1 MPKAT
6 PHRIDVHHHI
16 IPPKYVSELGAERVF
31 HQSGRIPPAAQW
43 TVQRSLEV
51 MDRNGIATAFTS
63 VSAPGTWLG
72 NVDQG
77 RRLSRECN
85 EYAAQLAHDFP
96 GRFGIL
102 ASLPLPD
109 VDGSLK
115 EIEYA
120 LDVLKA
126 DGFVLMTS
134 YDDKWPGEKRFAPVF
149 DELNRRKAVV
159 LFHPTVC
166 PCCTGLITNVPD
178 ATVEFM
184 FDTVRAVTSM
194 LYSGTFSRCSDARFI
209 VPHTGSAVPLLH
221 ARIAGLW
228 NWNKELAAL
237 VPKGPIHELRKLYY
251 DTALSA
257 RPECLDPLLHLVTP
271 ENIVFG
277 TDYPWGGMTV
287 SDTVKGLAGYG
298 FSAEALRNVER
309 DNALRLFPRWCPKAN
324 RP

>member
-1 MPKAT
+1 V
-6 PHRIDVHHHI
+6 HRIDVHHHI
-16 IPPKYVSELGAERVF
+16 LPPGYVSAVTPERVF
-31 HQSGRIPPAAQW
+31 HQSGRTPPAAQW
-43 TVQRSLEV
+43 TVQRSLDA
-51 MDRNGIATAFTS
+51 MDGSSIATALTS
-63 VSAPGTWLG
+63 VSAPGTWFG
-72 NVDQG
+72 DVEEG

-85 EYAAQLAHDFP
+85 EYAAQLARDHP

-109 VDGSLK
+109 VEGSLK

-134 YDDKWPGEKRFAPVF
+134 YDDKWPGEKQFAPVF

-159 LFHPTVC
+159 LFHPTVAN
-166 PCCTGLITNVPD
+166 CCNELITDVPD

-194 LYSGTFSRCSDARFI
+194 LYSGTFSRCADTRFI
-209 VPHTGSAVPLLH
+209 IPHTGSAVPLLH

-228 NWNKELAAL
+228 NWNKEIQKR
-237 VPKGPIHELRKLYY
+237 VPDGAVQELKKLYY
-251 DTALSA
+251 DVALSA
-257 RPECLDPLLHLVTP
+257 RPECLAPLLRLVTP
-271 ENIVFG
+271 RNVVFG

-287 SDTVKGLAGYG
+287 PDTVKGLADYG
-298 FSAEALRNVER
+298 FSAAELQLIER
-309 DNALRLFPRWCPKAN
+309 DNAARLFSRFQALS
-324 RP
+324 